1 MSREAA
7 PGLVFHLV
15 PHTHWDRE
23 WYLTRAAFAAR
34 LVPAIDDLLERL
46 DASPELRSFLL
57 DGQTVLLEDYL
68 RVRPERRDAVVRLVR
83 DRRLQVGPWYVLA
96 DELIPSGESLLR
108 NLQLGAADARRLGG
122 RSDVLY
128 SPDAF
133 GHPAAW
139 PALAAEFGIPF
150 GALWRG
156 LAGDPARPSD
166 VYRWYAPDGRAIL
179 LHHLPPDGYE
189 TGSGLVDDPER
200 LADAWARLRPALVS
214 RAATSQILVPVG
226 ADHHAAPACIGRV
239 RELVAALEPDAE
251 VRVSRLDE
259 YFRAAAR
266 EAGDPPELHGELREY
281 GHTWTLQGVHGTR
294 APLKRR
300 HALAELW
307 LERIAEPLAALAHA
321 TGRGDRRAVLRDA
334 WRQLVRAQFH
344 DSIGGCTAD
353 PVARRVEARIE
364 DAEQSAREAGRAS
377 LDALAGNDPDRAR
390 DHPDDTAPRLVLW
403 NPVPRRRA
411 GTVVI
416 ADVTWFRR
424 DVLVGP
430 PGSRVPRQG
439 TGARPFSL
447 MGPEGRIPVQS
458 LGRGVALE
466 RLDAP
471 RHYPDQDEV
480 DVRRVAFRVP
490 PLGGFGLGVL
500 GPARDGRPPV
510 EPGVRVGARSLDN
523 GLLAVLVG
531 RDGTATL
538 SDLRT
543 RLLYPALLRFESS
556 GDAGD
561 TYTHAPPARDRLRR
575 LRGPVRVRRLA
586 SGPLVGAL
594 EVAGSLDCPTGTVE
608 LRLVLAMHAGS
619 PVLRCTLEY
628 DNRATDHRL
637 RVRLPTGVAGA
648 PAVAGGAFGA
658 VERSAGAPETT
669 NPALETPVTTAPAQR
684 FVAVAGGAR
693 GLALLAPGSFEYEL
707 ARDGDLRLTVLRA
720 VGQLS
725 RGDLPTRPGHAGWPT
740 ATPEAQCLGRDRLQ
754 FAVAPVTSAEVAAGS
769 ALPELWEEVFLPP
782 QAVWLRQ
789 ATRLHPLAIDLR
801 LEGDGLIHS
810 ALQPAG
816 RGEGFVLRCYNT
828 RESAVEGRWRLSHPA
843 VRAVRV
849 RADETPLA
857 ELSLEHAGRTIPF
870 RAGPREI
877 VSVLAAPA
885 PESDGP

>member
-1 MSREAA
+1 LSREAV
-7 PGLVFHLV
+7 PGLTFHLV

-34 LVPAIDDLLERL
+34 LVPVIDDLIDRL
-46 DASPELRSFLL
+46 DASPEFRSFLL

-96 DELIPSGESLLR
+96 DELIPSGESLIR

-133 GHPAAW
+133 GHPVEW

-150 GALWRG
+150 GVLWRG

-166 VYRWYAPDGRAIL
+166 LYRWYAPDGRSIL

-189 TGSGLVDDPER
+189 AGSGLTSDPAR
-200 LADAWARLRPALVS
+200 LADAWARLRPGLVD
-214 RAATSQILVPVG
+214 RAATSHVLVPVG
-226 ADHHAAPACIGRV
+226 ADHHAAPLCLGRV
-239 RELVAALEPDAE
+239 RELLAELEPDAE
-251 VRVSRLDE
+251 IRVSRLDE

-266 EAGDPPELHGELREY
+266 EADALPERHGELREY
-281 GHTWTLQGVHGTR
+281 GYTWTLQGVHGTR

-307 LERIAEPLAALAHA
+307 LERIAEPLAALARA
-321 TGRGDRRAVLRDA
+321 AGRGDRRPVLRDA
-334 WRQLVRAQFH
+334 WRMLVRSQFH
-344 DSIGGCTAD
+344 DSIGGCTSD
-353 PVARRVEARIE
+353 PVARRVAARIE
-364 DAEQSAREAGRAS
+364 DAEQAAREVARAS

-390 DHPDDTAPRLVLW
+390 AHPEDTAPRLVLW
-403 NPVPRRRA
+403 NAVPRRRA
-411 GTVVI
+411 GTVVV
-416 ADVTWFRR
+416 ADLTWFRR

-430 PGSRVPRQG
+430 PSGRAARQG
-439 TGARPFSL
+439 VGARPVSL
-447 MGPEGRIPVQS
+447 IGAGGRIPLQL
-458 LGRGVALE
+458 LGRGLAHE

-471 RHYPDQDEV
+471 RHYPDQDQV
-480 DVRRVAFRVP
+480 DLRRVAFRVP
-490 PLGGFGLGVL
+490 PLGGFGLEVL
-500 GPARDGRPPV
+500 EPARDGRPPA

-531 RDGTATL
+531 RDGTVTL

-556 GDAGD
+556 GDVGD
-561 TYTHAPPARDRLRR
+561 TYTYAPPARDRLRR

-594 EVAGSLDCPTGTVE
+594 EVEGTLACATGDVA

-628 DNRATDHRL
+628 DNGATDHRL
-637 RVRLPTGVAGA
+637 RVRLPTGVAGV
-648 PAVAGGAFGA
+648 PAAAGGAFGV
-658 VERSAGAPETT
+658 VERGPGAPNTT
-669 NPALETPVTTAPAQR
+669 NAALETPVNTAPAQR

-693 GLALLAPGSFEYEL
+693 GLALLAPGFFEYEL
-707 ARDGDLRLTVLRA
+707 GPDGDLRFTILRA
-720 VGQLS
+720 IGQLS
-725 RGDLPTRPGHAGWPT
+725 RDDLATRPGHAGWPT
-740 ATPEAQCLGRDRLQ
+740 ATPEAQHLGRDGLQ
-754 FAVAPVTSAEVAAGS
+754 FAVAPVTSRDVEMGTV
-769 ALPELWEEVFLPP
+769 LPELWEDVFLPP
-782 QAVWLRQ
+782 QVLWLRQ
-789 ATRLHPLAIDLR
+789 AAPLRPAALDVR
-801 LEGDGLIHS
+801 LEGEGLVFS
-810 ALQPAG
+810 ALQAADH
-816 RGEGFVLRCYNT
+816 GEGLVLRCYNG
-828 RESAVEGRWRLSHPA
+828 RASAVEGRWRFSGPA
-843 VRAVRV
+843 ARAVRV

-857 ELSLEHAGRTIPF
+857 ELALEDGGRAVRF

-877 VSVLAAPA
+877 VSVLV
-885 PESDGP
+885 ST